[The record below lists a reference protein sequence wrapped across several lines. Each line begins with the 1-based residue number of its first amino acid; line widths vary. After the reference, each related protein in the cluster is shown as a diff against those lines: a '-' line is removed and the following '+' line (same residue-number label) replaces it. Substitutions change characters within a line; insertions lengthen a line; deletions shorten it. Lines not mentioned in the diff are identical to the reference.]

1 MTEVKTKESTP
12 EATKTEEIFAHKVVA
27 KFRKVA
33 IYLVIVIVIAIAI
46 SIISERKEA
55 AKIDS
60 WNTILKATFAAQTTF
75 GDMSSEIAKATK
87 EIPDTPAS
95 QYGDMLVI
103 SAAGITYDKA
113 KLELAKKAGEEFIKT
128 NPKNSFINQV
138 KLDYGTILF
147 NLEDYE
153 GAIKSYQE
161 VINSKEEYL
170 MHEALLYKALA
181 QEKLGKDDEAIKTY
195 TAVIDN
201 INGTDKRAEKVAL
214 GNLADYAS
222 FAKTLLLDKK
232 AKN

>member
-1 MTEVKTKESTP
+1 MAEVKTQEDAA
-12 EATKTEEIFAHKVVA
+12 EEIKTEDTFAHKVTA

-33 IYLVIVIVIAIAI
+33 IYLVIVIVIALVI

-60 WNTILKATFAAQTTF
+60 WNKILKATFTAQTTL
-75 GDMSSEIAKATK
+75 GDIAGEVAKATD
-87 EIPDTPAS
+87 EIPGTPAS

-113 KLELAKKAGEEFIKT
+113 KLELAKKAGEKFIKT
-128 NPKNSFINQV
+128 DPANSFINQV

-161 VINSKEEYL
+161 VINSKAQYL
-170 MHEALLYKALA
+170 IHEALLYKALA

-201 INGTDKRAEKVAL
+201 INESQKAVL